1 MQGDLPIGCAQPQAT
16 KQKQQTTFQGQAAKS
31 SQGCPTFPLR
41 PSVKDT
47 DVSLSVYVIL
57 CSQLVESFTPKDSHS
72 LPFFNRKFCCS
83 LALRGVGRV
92 INAIKKSRHLTI
104 CHNFETSHKSFVYDG
119 FPLKSITTQFFKLN
133 DLSSLYILF
142 HFK

>member
-16 KQKQQTTFQGQAAKS
+16 KQQTTFQGQAKS
-31 SQGCPTFPLR
+31 SQGCPTSPLR

-57 CSQLVESFTPKDSHS
+57 CSQLVESFLRRQIHIRCH
-72 LPFFNRKFCCS
+72 FFNRKLCCS
-83 LALRGVGRV
+83 LALRGVGQV
-92 INAIKKSRHLTI
+92 INAIKNSRHLTI

-119 FPLKSITTQFFKLN
+119 FSLKSITTHFFKLN
-133 DLSSLYILF
+133 DLSSLFILF